1 MFGSLITAMVTPYRD
16 DLSLNLDL
24 AGELADFLVENGSD
38 SLVVSGTTG
47 ESPVLSIKEKLDL
60 FKAVSQAVK
69 GRAKVIA
76 GTGNYCTEE
85 TIELTQKAE
94 KAGVDGCMLVV
105 PYYNKPPQEGLKKHF
120 QAVAAKTSLPILLYN
135 VPSRTACNL
144 EAETTIELS
153 SVENIIGIKEASG
166 NLAQIGKIIAA
177 TPDNFLVYSGDDA
190 FTFPLLALGG
200 DGVISVASHVAGPQI
215 KKMINLF
222 KKGDFKKALDY
233 HHKLMPLFKTLF
245 LKTNPI
251 LTKASVELI
260 GFPVGPP
267 RLPLIEATTEDRQK
281 LKKILEEI
289 KAID

>member
-1 MFGSLITAMVTPYRD
+1 MFGSLITAMVTPFKE

-24 AGELADFLVENGSD
+24 AEELANFLVENGSD

-47 ESPVLSIKEKLDL
+47 ESPVLKEKEKLDL
-60 FKAVSQAVK
+60 FKAVLQAVK
-69 GRAKVIA
+69 GKARVIA

-85 TIELTQKAE
+85 TIELTRKAE
-94 KAGVDGCMLVV
+94 KIGVDGCLLVV

-120 QAVAAKTSLPILLYN
+120 QAVAARTSLPLILYN

-153 SVENIIGIKEASG
+153 KVENIVGIKEASG
-166 NLAQIGKIIAA
+166 NLAQIGKVIAY

-190 FTFPLLALGG
+190 FTFPVLALGG

-215 KKMINLF
+215 KKMITLF
-222 KKGDFKKALDY
+222 KKGNFKKALDY
-233 HHKLMPLFKTLF
+233 HHRLMPLFKGLF

-267 RLPLIEATTEDRQK
+267 RLPLVEATPEDRQK
-281 LKKILEEI
+281 LKKLLEEVKTI
-289 KAID
+289 N